1 MYKAYGGA
9 KGKQID
15 LKNNAL
21 LCFDADG
28 CKHCFRKPWP
38 VPRVLTFY
46 ETGDYLYTT
55 KSSKMTILNAKWL
68 YLQNREG

>member
-28 CKHCFRKPWP
+28 CKRCFRKP
-38 VPRVLTFY
+38 
-46 ETGDYLYTT
+46 
-55 KSSKMTILNAKWL
+55 
-68 YLQNREG
+68 